1 MNTYTVKFNGY
12 YPVGACAVI
21 SAPTKDRAKIIFEDE
36 LRDMGLAQDIP
47 IANYEL
53 IATDVERVTII
64 LDGEY

>member
-36 LRDMGLAQDIP
+36 LQSIGLPQDIP
-47 IANYEL
+47 IADYEL
-53 IATDVERVTII
+53 VDTSVERVTIV